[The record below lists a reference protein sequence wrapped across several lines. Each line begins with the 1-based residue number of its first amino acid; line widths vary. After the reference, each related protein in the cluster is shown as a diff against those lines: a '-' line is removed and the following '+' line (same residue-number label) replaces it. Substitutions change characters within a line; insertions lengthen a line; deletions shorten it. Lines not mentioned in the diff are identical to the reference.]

1 MTIVDRSD
9 YKLKLNVIPTSS
21 DIHAIYFTRE
31 MYNDDGELVFDSRFE
46 FFIPKEDI
54 KKLIDGLKVYE

>member
-1 MTIVDRSD
+1 MTIIDRED
-9 YKLKLNVIPTSS
+9 YKLMLDVIPTSS

-31 MYNDDGELVFDSRFE
+31 MYNDKGDLIFDSKYE

-54 KKLIDGLKVYE
+54 KKLIKELKKYE